1 MIRLLIQSLRHSRR
15 YRAERQALQ
24 AQFGAT
30 HAEALPVREPV
41 RIGLRLFG
49 LLLLVAG
56 SAVLVVVVALGPRE
70 VAEGMGRSCAHP
82 ASATASRVAEQCTI
96 QDVIEIALAA
106 PILLLVGA
114 LLVLVMRRPR

>member
-1 MIRLLIQSLRHSRR
+1 MIRLFIHSLRHSRR
-15 YRAERQALQ
+15 YRAERQPLQ

-30 HAEALPVREPV
+30 HTEALPVREPV

-56 SAVLVVVVALGPRE
+56 SAVLFVVVALGPHE

-82 ASATASRVAEQCTI
+82 ASATAIREAEQCTI
-96 QDVIEIALAA
+96 QDVIEIALSA

>member
-1 MIRLLIQSLRHSRR
+1 MIRLFIQSLRHSRR

-24 AQFGAT
+24 AQFGST
-30 HAEALPVREPV
+30 QAEALPVREPV

-49 LLLLVAG
+49 LLLLAAG